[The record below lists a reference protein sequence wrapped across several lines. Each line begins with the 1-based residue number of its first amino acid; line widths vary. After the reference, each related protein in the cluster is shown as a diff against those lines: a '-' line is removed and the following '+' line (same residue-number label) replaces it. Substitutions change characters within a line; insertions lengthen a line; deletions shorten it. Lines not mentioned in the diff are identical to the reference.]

1 MVNKKVNEQWR
12 QQLKEKMADYRRPAP
27 EVSWE
32 KIDQI
37 LDARKARKPWLWHI
51 AAAVAVVLMIT
62 GVGYWISQH
71 AETEQPPLSA
81 KTDSADKPMKA
92 EETVEAI
99 ETEEAVA
106 SLSPTSPIAP
116 TGAIKPIPPRHT
128 LSSSKA
134 QLQETIAA
142 TQTGDVEKT
151 DTIVLAETAETTSD
165 TSHISPT
172 IGEDVIPFIQRGRGR
187 ALRLPD
193 NRLTAKVYFTNN
205 LSSIR
210 QAAPDLNGD
219 LLVEFNNNNH
229 DFVKPDSDS
238 IATIHTRRG
247 PQSDQDIRY
256 HQPVRLGISL
266 RYQLNENWSIESGL
280 LYTLL
285 VADVNNKEQ
294 RHSYIGVPINFGYQ
308 LWASRRFGLY
318 LSAGGMIEKM
328 LDANPWQL
336 SLNVAI
342 GAEYKLSDRFGLYA
356 EPGGGYYFSNNSSI
370 PTIYQEHPF
379 NFNLNIG
386 LRFNLK

>member
-81 KTDSADKPMKA
+81 KTDSADKPIKA

-116 TGAIKPIPPRHT
+116 TGAIKPIPPRNT

-165 TSHISPT
+165 TSRTSPT
-172 IGEDVIPFIQRGRGR
+172 KGEDVIPFIQRGRGR

-210 QAAPDLNGD
+210 QAAPDLNGSNGSNYYY
-219 LLVEFNNNNH
+219 V
-229 DFVKPDSDS
+229 VSDSDS
-238 IATIHTRRG
+238 IATSHTRRG
-247 PQSDQDIRY
+247 PQSNQNIRY
-256 HQPVRLGISL
+256 HQPVRIGISL
-266 RYQLNENWSIESGL
+266 RYQLNETWSIESGL

>member
-1 MVNKKVNEQWR
+1 MNEQWR

-37 LDARKARKPWLWHI
+37 LDARKGRKPWLWHI

-62 GVGYWISQH
+62 GAGYWMSQH
-71 AETEQPPLSA
+71 AETEQPPLTA
-81 KTDSADKPMKA
+81 KTDSIDKPMKA
-92 EETVEAI
+92 EETI
-99 ETEEAVA
+99 ETEEAVT

-116 TGAIKPIPPRHT
+116 IGASKPIPPRNA
-128 LSSSKA
+128 LSSSRA
-134 QLQETIAA
+134 QLTETIVA
-142 TQTGDVEKT
+142 TQTGDIEKT
-151 DTIVLAETAETTSD
+151 DTIAIAETAEISVD
-165 TSHISPT
+165 TSRTSPT
-172 IGEDVIPFIQRGRGR
+172 TGEDVIRLIQRGRGR

-193 NRLTAKVYFTNN
+193 NRLTAKVYYTNN
-205 LSSIR
+205 LSRHSNPKLENYYSSNI
-210 QAAPDLNGD
+210 
-219 LLVEFNNNNH
+219 
-229 DFVKPDSDS
+229 PDSDS
-238 IATIHTRRG
+238 IATVHTRRG
-247 PQSDQDIRY
+247 PQSNQNIRY

-285 VADVNNKEQ
+285 VADVNNIEQ

-308 LWASRRFGLY
+308 LWARRRFGLY

-336 SLNVAI
+336 SLNIAI

-356 EPGGGYYFSNNSSI
+356 EPSGGYYFSNNSSV

-386 LRFNLK
+386 IRFNLK